1 MIDKNP
7 QNEFSLT
14 TNDIIDVSL
23 KLLNKIIDSIPE
35 TINKLKNENENS
47 DQYLVFISDNL
58 ELFVQLVIELH
69 HSLDLPTKE
78 KLAST
83 SDIKQLKIHLLS
95 VIKAIFLARQKD
107 DKIMLCDL
115 IEYELKDNL
124 TQWKINIIPKA
135 KKSVNR

>member
-1 MIDKNP
+1 MIDKNT

-14 TNDIIDVSL
+14 TYDLIDVSL

-35 TINKLKNENENS
+35 TINKLKNQNENS
-47 DQYLVFISDNL
+47 DQYLFFISDNL

-78 KLAST
+78 KLAAT